1 VAALLVTG
9 IDLLIEQVAPKL
21 DFWQFEGGLPDL
33 QNYLSWIGVAFLHLI
48 FLPYNYKG

>member
-9 IDLLIEQVAPKL
+9 IDVLIEQVAPKL

-33 QNYLSWIGVAFLHLI
+33 QNYLSWIAFFLHHTFTLQ
-48 FLPYNYKG
+48 L

>member
-21 DFWQFEGGLPDL
+21 DFLQFEGGLPDL
-33 QNYLSWIGVAFLHLI
+33 QIRLVGVAFYILLF
-48 FLPYNYKG
+48 FLQL